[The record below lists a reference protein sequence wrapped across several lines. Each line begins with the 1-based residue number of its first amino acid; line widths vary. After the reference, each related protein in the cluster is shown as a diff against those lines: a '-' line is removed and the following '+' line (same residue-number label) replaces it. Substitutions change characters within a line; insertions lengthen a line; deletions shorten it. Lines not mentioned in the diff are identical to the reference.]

1 MIFATE
7 HTATVGADQP
17 VPTRLAQLGS
27 ALARATHYVSGVV
40 IGGMRHIEGNMVPVC
55 ICAAIMFPAYWIVW
69 KYLFPQPYENLWV
82 RLIGSLLCLI
92 VAAKDWWPRSCQ
104 RYLPAMWLGTVLYSG
119 PFFFTFMLLQ
129 NSTSLVWLM
138 STLVGLFLVVL
149 LLDWISLIAVF
160 VVGSVLAWW
169 VHLMVSPSV
178 VSVSL
183 YVEFVPIFL
192 FALIAGT
199 IFNYK
204 AAGLREAKE
213 RARLEVGALLAKEM
227 QSPLFSIRTNA
238 ASLSKLLPALIG
250 SCAGATRRPNAPALP
265 AQQLGAL
272 ERVPARI
279 EQAVEQINGMIE
291 TLMMEGGQPGA
302 GRQWASSMLR
312 CLDDAIAQLPFTA
325 ELDRARI
332 IVERQHEFLFH
343 ASPVLM
349 AHVLARVLNASLN
362 EIYNET
368 GAELVVSL
376 GQAGAW
382 NYLRLTDS
390 SAELRPAG
398 ATGLLHFRLSR
409 NGRDFSRRPDLALA
423 NLVLERIGGRVTRTV
438 VFGRTAETVLWF
450 PQPGP

>member
-7 HTATVGADQP
+7 QTATVGADKP

-27 ALARATHYVSGVV
+27 ALAAASRYVSGV
-40 IGGMRHIEGNMVPVC
+40 ITAGISRIEANIVPVC
-55 ICAAIMFPAYWIVW
+55 ICAAIMFPAYWFIW
-69 KYLFPQPYENLWV
+69 KYLFPQPYENLWL

-92 VAAKDWWPRSCQ
+92 IAAKDWWPRSWR
-104 RYLPAMWLGTVLYSG
+104 RYLPVIWLGTALYGG

-129 NSTSLVWLM
+129 NGTSMVWLM

-149 LLDWISLIAVF
+149 LLDWISLIALF
-160 VVGSVLAWW
+160 VAGSVLAWW
-169 VHLMVSPSV
+169 VHLMVSPSIM
-178 VSVSL
+178 SVNL

-250 SCAGATRRPNAPALP
+250 SYTEAPRRRNAPALP

-279 EQAVEQINGMIE
+279 EQAVEQMNGMIE
-291 TLMMEGGQPGA
+291 TLMTEGGQPGA
-302 GRQWASSMLR
+302 GRQWASSMQR
-312 CLDDAIAQLPFTA
+312 CLDAAMAQLPLTA

-349 AHVLARVLNASLN
+349 AHVLARVLEASLN

-376 GQAGAW
+376 GQDGAW

-390 SAELRPAG
+390 SAELRSTG
-398 ATGLLHFRLSR
+398 ATGLLRFRLSR
-409 NGRDFSRRPDLALA
+409 NGKDFSRRPDLALA
-423 NLVLERIGGRVTRTV
+423 NLVLERIGGTVTRTV
-438 VFGRTAETVLWF
+438 AFGRTAETVLWF